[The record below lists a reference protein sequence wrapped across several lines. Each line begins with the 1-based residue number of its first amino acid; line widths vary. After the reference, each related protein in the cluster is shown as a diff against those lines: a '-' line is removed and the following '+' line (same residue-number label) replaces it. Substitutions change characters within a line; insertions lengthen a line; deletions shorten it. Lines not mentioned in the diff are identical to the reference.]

1 VLNPQG
7 TPIGGVYA
15 VGSDIASVMQGT
27 YPGPGTTLGPALTF
41 GYRIARHA
49 TQRV

>member
-1 VLNPQG
+1 QG
-7 TPIGGVYA
+7 AAIGGMYA
-15 VGSDIASVMQGT
+15 VGGDMASVMQGT

-49 TQRV
+49 AQLRSTLP